1 MPSVVQHVRIPEPLY
16 SRFKDVCE
24 EVQQPCTEVIR
35 RSLQYVLDHPE
46 VWLMLFTQAV
56 EDTSSPQ
63 QRQAAERLLA
73 SLESVDLDALL
84 AQEHRPL
91 PY

>member
-1 MPSVVQHVRIPEPLY
+1 MLSVVQHVRMPEPLY
-16 SRFKDVCE
+16 FRLKDVCE

-46 VWLMLFTQAV
+46 VWLQLFMQAV
-56 EDTSSPQ
+56 EDTSTPE
-63 QRQAAERLLA
+63 QRQAAERYLA
-73 SLESVDLDALL
+73 SLESVGLDVLL
-84 AQEHRPL
+84 ATEHRLL